1 MAKTVDEILGTV
13 QTAVTASQ
21 QADISEMEQA
31 LNKQLEAAKE
41 QAAAKIDQSVSAN
54 ITALQTA
61 QKEAEEGFAA
71 QRAQIDLDEALAKD
85 DQALYAELR
94 GDRGGIG
101 AAQYDSISNTAAE
114 NRLAVMQ
121 AQNKLAAETAQKMAA
136 LRAEGEYEKAD
147 QLLQLTQE
155 YLGKLTELQQW
166 AAEYDLS
173 AAKFAQ
179 SVSQWQQ
186 EYDQKQAQL
195 SSEKEQW
202 AAEFN
207 YKTQQQDLKEAGQT
221 LLEMGILPSE
231 SQLAALGMTAD
242 QAQSYLAAAKVK
254 AKTSSSGASA
264 GASSASST
272 SSAVKSGGEYALY
285 LAAKESGGDART
297 YVKNHY
303 KEYGLTALPTE
314 KAYQTWQ
321 SSLAQPLS
329 AGGFETFLRK
339 LNISLSEDTM
349 SATNYLTAKYW
360 PTMTAAQREKV
371 QSLYGSYGKS
381 YSYGS

>member
-13 QTAVTASQ
+13 QTTMTAAQ
-21 QADISEMEQA
+21 QTDISEMEQK
-31 LNKQLEAAKE
+31 LSEQLEAAKE
-41 QAAAKIDQSVSAN
+41 QAAAKVDQSVSAN
-54 ITALQTA
+54 VTALQTA

-101 AAQYDSISNTAAE
+101 AAQYDAISNTAAE

-147 QLLQLTQE
+147 ELLQLTQE
-155 YLGKLTELQQW
+155 YLGKLTQLQQW

-195 SSEKEQW
+195 ETENQQW
-202 AAEFN
+202 AAEFD
-207 YKTQQQDLKEAGQT
+207 YETHQKDLKEAGET
-221 LLEMGILPSE
+221 LLEMGIQPSE
-231 SQLAALGMTAD
+231 SQLAALGMTAQ

-254 AKTSSSGASA
+254 AKTSSSGAST
-264 GASSASST
+264 GTSSASST
-272 SSAVKSGGEYALY
+272 VKSGGEYALY

-297 YVKNHY
+297 YVKSHY
-303 KEYGLTALPTE
+303 KEYGLTALPAE

-321 SSLAQPLS
+321 SSLAEPLS

-349 SATNYLTAKYW
+349 SATNSLTAKYW